1 MMASKISNLHFLGIL
16 ANVNEKICKLQLDND
31 LSFRIYSY
39 EKLEE
44 ILLCLCGDGYQYSTE
59 YDYLY
64 NYFEVVGRQE
74 KYVVITGNVNGRED
88 IDRYITE
95 VVDKYLLNLIDKI
108 RLYKVGNIKLVWYCI
123 HDEIEDQDLGNVDA
137 VSSHCECK
145 IVYPVDDTICDIS
158 DEDIEELQT
167 FITEVI
173 LPLPHEYI
181 QLTYDIYHK
190 TYEIIDVNLSF
201 LVCMIGIELLLNPS
215 NYEVTYRISRN
226 TAVLIGKDRE
236 NAIDIFKMMKKLYGL
251 RSRIVHGNLLKAE
264 NKDELHLL
272 RYYLS
277 EAIKQV
283 IKLNKKR
290 DELLSELN
298 ILGFGEKHPQLT

>member
-1 MMASKISNLHFLGIL
+1 MIASKINNLHFLGIL
-16 ANVNEKICKLQLDND
+16 ANVNEKICKIQLDND

-88 IDRYITE
+88 IGRYITE
-95 VVDKYLLNLIDKI
+95 VVNKYLLNLIDKI
-108 RLYKVGNIKLVWYCI
+108 RLYKMGNIKLIWHCI
-123 HDEIEDQDLGNVDA
+123 HDEIEDQDLGNVAA
-137 VSSHCECK
+137 VSSYYECK
-145 IVYPVDDTICDIS
+145 IIYPIDDTICGIS

-167 FITEVI
+167 FITEVV
-173 LPLPHEYI
+173 LPLPHEYV
-181 QLTYDIYHK
+181 QLAYDIYHK

-226 TAVLIGKDRE
+226 TAILIGNNRK

-283 IKLNKKR
+283 IKLNKKKGR
-290 DELLSELN
+290 IAIGIEYTG
-298 ILGFGEKHPQLT
+298 IW